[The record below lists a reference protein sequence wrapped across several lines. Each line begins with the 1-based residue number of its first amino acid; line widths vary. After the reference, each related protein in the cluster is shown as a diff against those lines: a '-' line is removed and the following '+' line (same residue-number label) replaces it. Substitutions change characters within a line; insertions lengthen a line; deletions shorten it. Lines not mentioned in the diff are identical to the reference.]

1 METPS
6 NLHHRPHRRLLRSKT
21 GCLTCRKRKKKCDE
35 KTPVCGACLRNE
47 LSCEKDPTS
56 KGQPA
61 KVAATFSQSS
71 NRSSPSTCAS
81 PAEGRGVTSPL
92 GVGSLERPTLRTLE
106 NATTG
111 DSSLTWETAYYDPQR
126 GYLSPLRTPDAFNG
140 TSRVETPWLD
150 EEVETSSL
158 TADDTDS
165 LSLDFLNSS
174 QARSVLSRRH
184 VAQDMAH
191 SNSLP
196 MTLDTPIF
204 APDGVMHSELLSHY
218 LTETS
223 IAISSGAT
231 KVNPF
236 VVQLIPLAFS
246 DPLLLQLLLAQAAA
260 HRAEA
265 ACSGPSALVKQYA
278 DSARTYYTQALRA
291 FRDALGTYLLG
302 NKERLIILALG
313 SLTMCV
319 TEVRSSRDSVCYLG

>member
-1 METPS
+1 MPS
-6 NLHHRPHRRLLRSKT
+6 P
-21 GCLTCRKRKKKCDE
+21 
-35 KTPVCGACLRNE
+35 
-47 LSCEKDPTS
+47 
-56 KGQPA
+56 
-61 KVAATFSQSS
+61 
-71 NRSSPSTCAS
+71 PS
-81 PAEGRGVTSPL
+81 
-92 GVGSLERPTLRTLE
+92 VGFLERPTLRALE

-111 DSSLTWETAYYDPQR
+111 ESSLAWETAYYDPER
-126 GYLSPLRTPDAFNG
+126 EFLSSDRSPDACNDR
-140 TSRVETPWLD
+140 SRAETPWLD
-150 EEVETSSL
+150 GGVETNSLRDNDTDLSSPDSL
-158 TADDTDS
+158 TS
-165 LSLDFLNSS
+165 C
-174 QARSVLSRRH
+174 QARFALSRRD
-184 VAQDMAH
+184 VAHDMAH
-191 SNSLP
+191 LNSLP
-196 MTLDTPIF
+196 MTLNTPLF
-204 APDGVMHSELLSHY
+204 TPNGVMHSELLSHY

-302 NKERLIILALG
+302 NKERLMILALG

-319 TEVRSSRDSVCYLG
+319 TEVRVPTLTVTSM

>member
-1 METPS
+1 MEAPS
-6 NLHHRPHRRLLRSKT
+6 NLRQGPHKRLLRSKT

-35 KTPVCGACLRNE
+35 KIPVCGACLRNE
-47 LSCEKDPTS
+47 LTCEKDPTS
-56 KGQPA
+56 RDQLA
-61 KVAATFSQSS
+61 KVAGKFSQRS

-81 PAEGRGVTSPL
+81 PAGGSGVPSPPS
-92 GVGSLERPTLRTLE
+92 VGFLERPTLRALE

-111 DSSLTWETAYYDPQR
+111 ESSLAWETAYYDPER
-126 GYLSPLRTPDAFNG
+126 EFLSSDRSPDACNDR
-140 TSRVETPWLD
+140 SRAETPWLD
-150 EEVETSSL
+150 GGVETNSLRDNDTDLSSPDSL
-158 TADDTDS
+158 TS
-165 LSLDFLNSS
+165 C
-174 QARSVLSRRH
+174 QARFALSRRD
-184 VAQDMAH
+184 VAHDMAH
-191 SNSLP
+191 LNSLP
-196 MTLDTPIF
+196 MTLNTPLF
-204 APDGVMHSELLSHY
+204 TPNGVMHSELLSHY

-302 NKERLIILALG
+302 NKERLMILALG

-319 TEVRSSRDSVCYLG
+319 TEVRVPTLTVTSM